1 MLSRKIILISG
12 FGNACGHF
20 WTLFSQQGS
29 SLLFKSSYPLLL
41 LKRNCRIKQKRQLS
55 KAVSLVVRVVIQHF
69 LKTIVVQF
77 VFEVIG

>member
-29 SLLFKSSYPLLL
+29 LLLFKSSYLLLL

-55 KAVSLVVRVVIQHF
+55 KAVSLVVQ
-69 LKTIVVQF
+69 
-77 VFEVIG
+77 

>member
-29 SLLFKSSYPLLL
+29 SLLFKSFYLLL
-41 LKRNCRIKQKRQLS
+41 QLKREYTVK
-55 KAVSLVVRVVIQHF
+55 
-69 LKTIVVQF
+69 
-77 VFEVIG
+77 